1 MTGLVVVKHI
11 GPEEAEQLRMDVWDI
26 LAALRAAKA
35 NPDLIEKAVRLY
47 RRLAESADEG
57 EAA

>member
-47 RRLAESADEG
+47 RRLADEG
-57 EAA
+57 ETA